1 MPEIQRSSDAA
12 AAVDGRRPRD
22 AGAAFVNWATF
33 GLALQAAGLLYVTFA
48 AQYQFILAQKPEE
61 RIAAAIQ
68 ALSLDSG
75 MVIFSF
81 LALGLAKQGKSART
95 DRALIVVCS
104 LLSAGMNYAA
114 AQAASWRSVAVY
126 VIAPVFLAVVTDRVI
141 AGVRRHVLGD
151 EETSVWSGVARCLRR
166 LGRAAGMA
174 GLYLLR
180 LVLATGSTCS
190 GLRRWVLAAAPVPA
204 EMIGDVPKE
213 LALALAYYGHLLAPG
228 SGDAPGYRA
237 ISKDL
242 GIGSEPA
249 RQVAR
254 HLAAVRSAVA
264 ELVLQQPDP
273 DPDGTGPRQLASART
288 AA

>member
-1 MPEIQRSSDAA
+1 MPDPQRNGDP
-12 AAVDGRRPRD
+12 AVGDSPRGRS
-22 AGAAFVNWATF
+22 GAAFVNCATL

-48 AQYQFILAQKPEE
+48 AQYQFISAQKPGE
-61 RIAAAIQ
+61 RAASAIQ

-81 LALGLAKQGKSART
+81 LALGLAKQGKTART

-104 LLSAGMNYAA
+104 LLSAAMNYAA

-126 VIAPVFLAVVTDRVI
+126 VIAPVFLAVITDRVI

-151 EETSVWSGVARCLRR
+151 DETSVWSGFGRALACA
-166 LGRAAGMA
+166 GRAAGMT

-180 LVLATGSTCS
+180 LVLAPGSTWG
-190 GLRRWVLAAAPVPA
+190 GLRRWVLITARVPA
-204 EMIGDVPKE
+204 DMAGDVPRE
-213 LALALAYYGHLLAPG
+213 LALALAHYGHLLTPG
-228 SGDAPGYRA
+228 SGDAPGYRV

-242 GIGSEPA
+242 GIGTEPA
-249 RQVAR
+249 REVAR
-254 HLAAVRSAVA
+254 HLNAFRRALA
-264 ELVLQQPDP
+264 ELDVPQQPDP
-273 DPDGTGPRQLASART
+273 DPDGAGPRQLASART